1 MARTTPSQRRTWRLP
16 IGLLLAALLAVAIVP
31 VFAQDGPPAQPLLPN
46 VEPVAGAELQAADLS
61 EEQAVAAALAE
72 YAANDEAV
80 AALADVPHEAFML
93 ASRLLYLP
101 QVVTR
106 GGQPIPPDQQN
117 PTPTPEPRPDRAAD
131 VAVTVRAN
139 PSIFVRPGDLIT
151 YRFTLHNYGNGTA
164 SETKVYAPVNR
175 QQITP
180 ISTSLDSKAG
190 DWLSENSQ
198 ERFVV
203 TFGPLAKGAT
213 RSGTVT
219 VRVASGLPIRP
230 SDPVRIDMRARY
242 TWRDGNDGG
251 DRRTNWAPVL
261 VGSGPVHADF
271 VWVRV
276 TPDRAPAGTTHVFYS
291 NRFLPGETVSAW
303 VNVSR
308 GAGGVRALN
317 VRGTAN
323 SLGEIELRVRSTDT
337 DPDLPRGTHQIVL
350 AGQRSGL
357 QGVVDFIVQ

>member
-1 MARTTPSQRRTWRLP
+1 MARTPTSQRRAWRLP
-16 IGLLLAALLAVAIVP
+16 IGLLMAALIAAAIVP
-31 VFAQDGPPAQPLLPN
+31 AFAQDGPPAEPLLPN
-46 VEPVAGAELQAADLS
+46 TEPVALAEPAAALS
-61 EEQAVAAALAE
+61 EEEAVAAALAE
-72 YAANDEAV
+72 YAANSEAV
-80 AALADVPHEAFML
+80 AALAALPADAFAL
-93 ASRLLYLP
+93 SERLTFLP
-101 QVVTR
+101 QLLT
-106 GGQPIPPDQQN
+106 GGGVSIPPDQN
-117 PTPTPEPRPDRAAD
+117 PTPEPRPERSAD
-131 VAVTVRAN
+131 VAVTVRAT

-151 YRFTLHNYGNGTA
+151 YTFTLRNLGDGEA
-164 SETKVYAPVNR
+164 RETKVYAPVNR
-175 QQITP
+175 QQVTP
-180 ISTSLDSKAG
+180 ISTSLNSGAG

-203 TFGPLAKGAT
+203 TFGPLARGAT
-213 RSGTVT
+213 RSGKVV
-219 VRVASGLPIRP
+219 VRVASGLPIQP
-230 SDPVRIDMRARY
+230 ADPIRIELRARY
-242 TWRDGNDGG
+242 TWRDGNSGG

-276 TPDRAPAGTTHVFYS
+276 TPDRGPAGTTHAFFS

-308 GAGGVRALN
+308 GSDGVRALS

-323 SLGEIELRVRSTDT
+323 ANGEVELRVRSTDT

-357 QGVVDFIVQ
+357 QGVIDFIVQ